1 MKSYTLQSSTD
12 GTTWTGY
19 EENGQVKV
27 VEVKG
32 YIYINGLAHYFKKE
46 KCFCREFFLNRKK
59 KHLWKTLGQERK
71 VFIAYPAT
79 LKYFD

>member
-32 YIYINGLAHYFKKE
+32 CIYINGLAHYFKKE
-46 KCFCREFFLNRKK
+46 KCFCREFFLNIGPIYRKFV
-59 KHLWKTLGQERK
+59 
-71 VFIAYPAT
+71 VFDV
-79 LKYFD
+79 LCCGKN